1 MTMLSLWG
9 VDSKVNQNFVVQ
21 NLQIVP
27 RMIAPLEKFFDLI
40 FAKSKEWMND
50 LWELFSTADTRS
62 SGVSK

>member
-1 MTMLSLWG
+1 MLSLRG

-40 FAKSKEWMND
+40 FAKSKE
-50 LWELFSTADTRS
+50 
-62 SGVSK
+62 